1 MKKLLL
7 LIILF
12 LSCLTANAQQEDY
25 TLVTLAK
32 VSFEGLTELY
42 QWTSF
47 SGDGTDATIEIVD
60 DGLAINNPRMQEKDW
75 YPQLIVVPDGSFNL
89 EEGHDYIV
97 RLTVKVPSDGTYM
110 MNIGNWGTNYS
121 CHVPVT
127 ASDDYQI
134 IDTEYPEYGRSTE
147 NAHVLF
153 GCGWVTGTTI
163 IKEVEVLEKTI
174 TTGIQS
180 VKSAKD
186 AKDAIYNLV
195 GQKVSTSYK
204 GIVIKKGKRVVVR

>member
-25 TLVTLAK
+25 TLVSLAK

-60 DGLAINNPRMQEKDW
+60 DGLAITNPRMQERDW

-97 RLTVKVPSDGTYM
+97 RLTVKVPSDGIYM

-121 CHVPVT
+121 CHVPVK

-147 NAHVLF
+147 NAHVLL
-153 GCGWVTGTTI
+153 GCGWVVGTTI
-163 IKEVEVLEKTI
+163 LKEVEVLERRS
-174 TTGIQS
+174 TTDILL
-180 VKSAKD
+180 VKRAKGTD
-186 AKDAIYNLV
+186 STIYNLF
-195 GQKVSTSYK
+195 GQKVAINYK
-204 GIVIKKGKRVVVR
+204 GLVIQNGKKIMK

>member
-25 TLVTLAK
+25 TLVSLAK

-60 DGLAINNPRMQEKDW
+60 DGLAITNPRMQERDW
-75 YPQLIVVPDGSFNL
+75 YPQLIVVPVGSFNL
-89 EEGHDYIV
+89 EVGHDYIV
-97 RLTVKVPSDGTYM
+97 RLTVKVPSDGIYM

-121 CHVPVT
+121 CHVPVK

-147 NAHVLF
+147 NAHVLL
-153 GCGWVTGTTI
+153 GCGWVVGTTI
-163 IKEVEVLEKTI
+163 LKEVEVLERRS
-174 TTGIQS
+174 TTDILL
-180 VKSAKD
+180 VKRAKGTD
-186 AKDAIYNLV
+186 STIYNLF
-195 GQKVSTSYK
+195 GQKVAINYK
-204 GIVIKKGKRVVVR
+204 GLVIQNGKKIMK

>member
-25 TLVTLAK
+25 TLVSLAK

-60 DGLAINNPRMQEKDW
+60 DGLAITNPRMQERDW

-97 RLTVKVPSDGTYM
+97 RLTVKVPSDGIYM

-121 CHVPVT
+121 CHVPVK

-147 NAHVLF
+147 NAHVLL
-153 GCGWVTGTTI
+153 GCGWVVGTTI
-163 IKEVEVLEKTI
+163 LKEVEVLERRS
-174 TTGIQS
+174 TTDILL
-180 VKSAKD
+180 VKRTKGTDST
-186 AKDAIYNLV
+186 IYNLF
-195 GQKVSTSYK
+195 GQKVAINYK
-204 GIVIKKGKRVVVR
+204 GLVIQNGKKIMK

>member
-25 TLVTLAK
+25 TLVSLAK

-60 DGLAINNPRMQEKDW
+60 DGLAITNPRMQERDW

-97 RLTVKVPSDGTYM
+97 RLTVKVPSDGIYM

-121 CHVPVT
+121 CHVPVK

-147 NAHVLF
+147 NAHVLL

-163 IKEVEVLEKTI
+163 IKEVEVFEKRI
-174 TTGIQS
+174 TTDIQS

-186 AKDAIYNLV
+186 TKDAIYNLA
-195 GQKVSTSYK
+195 GQKVNSSYQ
-204 GIVIKKGKRVVVR
+204 GLVIKNGKRVVIR